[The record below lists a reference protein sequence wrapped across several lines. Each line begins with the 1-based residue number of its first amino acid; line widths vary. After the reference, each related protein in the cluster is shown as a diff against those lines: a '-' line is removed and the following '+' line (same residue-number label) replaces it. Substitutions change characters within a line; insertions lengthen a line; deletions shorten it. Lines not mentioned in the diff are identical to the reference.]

1 MSTVTAQAPAK
12 INLWLSV
19 GPLGADGFHPLA
31 TVFQSLTL
39 YDLVHATTTSPGS
52 GITLTVEGADGV
64 PVDRTNLAWSAA
76 SLVADELGIAAD
88 VSLHLVKRIPVAG
101 GMAGG
106 SADAA
111 ATLVACDALWRGQV
125 GRQRLME
132 IAATLGS
139 DVPFMLHGGTAIG
152 TGRGDRLIPVL
163 RAGTFHWVLAAAD
176 RGLSTPAVYG
186 QLDRLRADHPPASEY
201 LSDDVMSALRA
212 GDALALGS
220 ALGNDLQQPAL
231 SLMPSLGQLLT
242 AGVDAGALGAMVSG
256 SGPTCVFLARDRD
269 HALDIAAR
277 LSGSGLCRTVAC
289 AAGPTAG
296 AQIIDG

>member
-12 INLWLSV
+12 VNLWLSV

-39 YDLVHATTTSPGS
+39 YDLVRATSTSLGS

-76 SLVADELGIAAD
+76 ALVADELRIAAD
-88 VSLHLVKRIPVAG
+88 VSLHVVKRIPVAG

-111 ATLVACDALWRGQV
+111 ATLVACDALWKGQL
-125 GRQRLME
+125 GRARLME
-132 IAATLGS
+132 LAATLGS

-152 TGRGDRLIPVL
+152 TGRGDRLTPVL
-163 RAGTFHWVLAAAD
+163 TAGEFHWVLAAAD

-186 QLDRLRADHPPASEY
+186 QLDRLRADHPPVSEF
-201 LSDDVMSALRA
+201 LSDDVMTALRA
-212 GDALALGS
+212 GDALALGR
-220 ALGNDLQQPAL
+220 ALGNDLQEPAL
-231 SLMPSLGQLLT
+231 SLMPSLGQLVA

-289 AAGPTAG
+289 VTGPTAG
-296 AQIIDG
+296 AHVIDV